1 MRCVNLQGT
10 VLAIRTKKYAKS
22 VKTYTF
28 FIIFVFRHTYGNKCY
43 FMLGCFNKQFEYVN
57 RIIL

>member
-1 MRCVNLQGT
+1 MW
-10 VLAIRTKKYAKS
+10 AS
-22 VKTYTF
+22 